1 MDWLGM
7 VLLPP
12 RKRCA
17 AMKFHKLIKLAAV
30 VAALNLATTALSRDR
45 DIDMLALQ
53 PDGYHKAALASG
65 GTYQVGAYYSPP
77 KYMLADLKQLADASS
92 TIVIASVSNATPE
105 LLDEGR
111 YIQTNYELHITELIK
126 GDMAATDVI
135 EIPGGSYK
143 FSDGSVANQ
152 VETAWKALQTGKT
165 YILFLTRWPDRP
177 TVFRLTSAARGIFE
191 VAFDGQ
197 HLLSDTYIEN
207 DPLSDAALTGKA
219 AFLEKV
225 KSIVTA
231 TKGS

>member
-1 MDWLGM
+1 MDGLGM
-7 VLLPP
+7 VLRPP
-12 RKRCA
+12 RKGRT
-17 AMKFHKLIKLAAV
+17 AMKSHKFIKLATV
-30 VAALNLATTALSRDR
+30 VAALSLATTAFSRDR

-65 GTYQVGAYYSPP
+65 GTYQVGGRSPP
-77 KYMLADLKQLADASS
+77 KYIMADLKQLADASS

-111 YIQTNYELHITELIK
+111 YIRTNYELHITGLIK

-177 TVFRLTSAARGIFE
+177 TVFRLTSAAQGIFE

-197 HLLSDTYIEN
+197 HLLSHTYIQD
-207 DPLSDAALTGKA
+207 DPLSDEASAGKA

-231 TKGS
+231 TNGS

>member
-77 KYMLADLKQLADASS
+77 KYMMADLKQLADASS
-92 TIVIASVSNATPE
+92 TIV
-105 LLDEGR
+105 
-111 YIQTNYELHITELIK
+111 
-126 GDMAATDVI
+126 
-135 EIPGGSYK
+135 
-143 FSDGSVANQ
+143 
-152 VETAWKALQTGKT
+152 
-165 YILFLTRWPDRP
+165 
-177 TVFRLTSAARGIFE
+177 FRLTSAAQGIFE